1 MTKHVPYHTED
12 VKEDKG
18 VSVAVQ
24 QKIAKTFMIGFYF
37 LLQQTRNETL
47 TKITCLEC
55 GGYSLIFRQFDVFTM
70 T

>member
-24 QKIAKTFMIGFYF
+24 QKIAKTFMKGFYL
-37 LLQQTRNETL
+37 LLQQTRKWEVGV
-47 TKITCLEC
+47 EC
-55 GGYSLIFRQFDVFTM
+55 EGYSLICRRFDVFTM